1 MILLIIKMILKNDS
15 AVKSMIIVI
24 TINSYSRIIVVIPD
38 LSLYIILMSNSKIV
52 KGLYCY

>member
-52 KGLYCY
+52 KVLYCY

>member
-1 MILLIIKMILKNDS
+1 MILLIIMMILKNDS

-52 KGLYCY
+52 KVLYCY